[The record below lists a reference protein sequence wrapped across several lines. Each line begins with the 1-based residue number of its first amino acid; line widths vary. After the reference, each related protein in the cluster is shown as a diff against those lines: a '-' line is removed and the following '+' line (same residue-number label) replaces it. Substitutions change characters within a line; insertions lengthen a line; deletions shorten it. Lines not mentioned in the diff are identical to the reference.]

1 MVYTNRWVCK
11 KCEMISG
18 FTSFQAYAGT
28 IDYGA
33 QLPFVLH
40 NGAMFTHANLNGHG
54 MPFYHQNVRPG
65 RRHDN
70 SEATLALRS
79 PLLDEFRANKT
90 RKWELRVC
98 RFTCKLCHLV
108 INFSIR
114 TFSVM

>member
-1 MVYTNRWVCK
+1 MQKNDDDLLPHFIC
-11 KCEMISG
+11 
-18 FTSFQAYAGT
+18 QAYTGT

-33 QLPFVLH
+33 QVPFVLH
-40 NGAMFTHANLNGHG
+40 NGAMFTHANMSAHG

-98 RFTCKLCHLV
+98 RLAWQIVLSHKLLH
-108 INFSIR
+108 
-114 TFSVM
+114 